1 MGSKPTDIASLETK
15 SLEDLRILAR
25 TAGLRGYSGLRK
37 KQLIELLTNY
47 KDVPGREAPGKT
59 TPSTNVRAAK
69 PKKPAKSKSAHAPAT
84 PAPAGSGDFGA
95 ASVARPT
102 NASAEERI
110 EFSKY
115 EMTPPGVMLTQAFAS
130 TLYEDIEQLPAL
142 GTPVLCL
149 LPQKPGVVH
158 AYWTLQPGAETGH
171 LRLRLCNAKEGSI
184 EVLDEIKV
192 PGDRGHWYFHVPQT
206 PEAGEL
212 FAHLGYYDARGAF
225 VTAIQRGIAR
235 IPTLYASNQ
244 TDRSWWISDEDF
256 RAMYLRA
263 GGTVRAQ
270 RLYWGGAS
278 ASSPMNAPSSRQK

>member
-1 MGSKPTDIASLETK
+1 MDSKPTDTALLETK
-15 SLEDLRILAR
+15 SLEELRIMAR

-37 KQLIELLTNY
+37 KQLIELLT
-47 KDVPGREAPGKT
+47 KHKAVPGEPAPASAAATATAVK
-59 TPSTNVRAAK
+59 PKRAAK
-69 PKKPAKSKSAHAPAT
+69 SKPTRAPAATT
-84 PAPAGSGDFGA
+84 PAPAGPGDFSA
-95 ASVARPT
+95 PSVVRPT
-102 NASAEERI
+102 NANAEERI

-142 GTPVLCL
+142 GDPVLCL

-158 AYWTLQPGAETGH
+158 AYWMLQPGAQTGH
-171 LRLRLCNAKEGSI
+171 LRLRLCSAKEGTI
-184 EVLDEIKV
+184 EVLDEIEV
-192 PGDRGHWYFHVPQT
+192 PHERGHWYFHVPQT

-212 FAHLGYYDARGAF
+212 FAHLGYYDARGTF

-235 IPTLYASNQ
+235 IPTRYASNQ

-263 GGTVRAQ
+263 GGVVRAE
-270 RLYWGGAS
+270 RLYWGAAA
-278 ASSPMNAPSSRQK
+278 ASSPMNAPSSPSK

>member
-1 MGSKPTDIASLETK
+1 MNFGEDAMGSKPTDIASLETK
-15 SLEDLRILAR
+15 SLEDLRNLAR

-37 KQLIELLTNY
+37 KQLIELLANY
-47 KDVPGREAPGKT
+47 KEVPGKEVAGKAV
-59 TPSTNVRAAK
+59 PPAK
-69 PKKPAKSKSAHAPAT
+69 PKKPAKSKSAYADAT
-84 PAPAGSGDFGA
+84 PAGA
-95 ASVARPT
+95 FDVGVPSVVRT
-102 NASAEERI
+102 TIASAEERI

-115 EMTPPGVMLTQAFAS
+115 EMTPPGVILTQAFAS

-158 AYWTLQPGAETGH
+158 AYWTLQPGAETSH
-171 LRLRLCNAKEGSI
+171 LRLRLCNAKDGSI

-206 PEAGEL
+206 PEAGEF

-256 RAMYLRA
+256 RDMYLRA
-263 GGTVRAQ
+263 GGIVRAQ
-270 RLYWGGAS
+270 RLYWAAAS
-278 ASSPMNAPSSRQK
+278 ASSPMNAPSSPSK